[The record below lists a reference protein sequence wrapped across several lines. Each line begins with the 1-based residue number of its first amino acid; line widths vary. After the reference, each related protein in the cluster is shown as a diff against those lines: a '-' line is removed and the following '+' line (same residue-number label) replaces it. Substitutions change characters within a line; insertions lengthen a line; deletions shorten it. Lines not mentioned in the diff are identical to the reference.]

1 MDHPAE
7 HPLAATWTPR
17 DVEAWAEDRPATPLW
32 LQFLTPTSVVEPVA
46 LPGGQ
51 RADRPI
57 LLPEP
62 ARLVDNL
69 GRRWNALF
77 PDRALPADTLDE
89 IGRLA
94 SVVRIESLRTLA
106 IPFRGGAV
114 VGFVGTV
121 AFASLARDPGA
132 WMLLAQVL
140 RFGTLAGVGR
150 KTAFGFGLA
159 TLPGESAL
167 ARR

>member
-1 MDHPAE
+1 M
-7 HPLAATWTPR
+7 
-17 DVEAWAEDRPATPLW
+17 
-32 LQFLTPTSVVEPVA
+32 
-46 LPGGQ
+46 
-51 RADRPI
+51 
-57 LLPEP
+57 PE
-62 ARLVDNL
+62 
-69 GRRWNALF
+69 
-77 PDRALPADTLDE
+77 DTLAE

-94 SVVRIESLRTLA
+94 SVVRIDSLRTRA

-132 WMLLAQVL
+132 WMLLAQLL

-159 TLPGESAL
+159 ALPGEDPL
-167 ARR
+167 ARG